1 MSPDPPPSGPAQA
14 PAVGRPTRAD
24 ARRNRDRLL
33 TAARAAFTA
42 SDTAALESI
51 ARDAGVGIGTLYR
64 HFPTREA
71 LIDAVYA
78 AELDDV
84 TAGADTLL
92 SELPPERA
100 LRAWMDRYTEFVA
113 TKRAMIG
120 SLRAASAAGGPAAS
134 STRERITA
142 TIATLLAAG
151 ARSGALRADIDPDDV
166 TTMLLGVTLAT
177 AADETPDRAD
187 RLLDLILDALG
198 AAGHGTAG
206 P

>member
-1 MSPDPPPSGPAQA
+1 MSSPDPPPSA
-14 PAVGRPTRAD
+14 PARAVRAD

-33 TAARAAFTA
+33 AAARAAFTA
-42 SDTAALESI
+42 TDTAALESI

-84 TAGADTLL
+84 TAGAAGLL
-92 SELPPERA
+92 AELTPERA

-120 SLRAASAAGGPAAS
+120 SLRAASAAGTPAAS

-142 TIATLLAAG
+142 AIADLLAAG
-151 ARSGALRADIDPDDV
+151 ARTGAFRADIEPDDV

-177 AADETPDRAD
+177 ATDDTPERAH
-187 RLLDLILDALG
+187 RLLDLVLDALRPPGRG
-198 AAGHGTAG
+198 AGA